1 MERGWISRGAW
12 PRRGRKGASEWKA
25 DRFVIEAASKH
36 GSERRRGVGSSGFGR
51 LSTLIGCSPYRPS
64 CHINISDPPR
74 NDLAS
79 RYFKPRVNSESSE
92 DPTMENPGVPIP
104 NRPRNHFF
112 FFLSFLLFFSFLVE
126 WGALCRFI
134 MPRGWMTLVE
144 KKKIRLVSWMRR
156 KERGG
161 GGGRGRKELESSKVL
176 GLDCPIS

>member
-112 FFLSFLLFFSFLVE
+112 LSFFPSFPRASHFFVRSRGTWKRRVRWLS
-126 WGALCRFI
+126 ARF
-134 MPRGWMTLVE
+134 
-144 KKKIRLVSWMRR
+144 S
-156 KERGG
+156 GG
-161 GGGRGRKELESSKVL
+161 GGTLTSTRAR
-176 GLDCPIS
+176 DRY